1 MAEPDSEVLKIADEV
16 GLTASDINSIQSV
29 KRRRKFSNTSL
40 YLVESLIGIASFL
53 IGYTVVPIKVIELQS
68 SYPFGS
74 VLLFSPLIVLS
85 NSVKRRSILRL
96 IAVTL
101 FVCILSILLGSI
113 TGQLFNST
121 SVPFGGS
128 SVRYGV
134 FTND

>member
-16 GLTASDINSIQSV
+16 GLTASDINSIKSV

-74 VLLFSPLIVLS
+74 VVLLSHLTVPS
-85 NSVKRRSILRL
+85 NSVKRRSVLRL
-96 IAVTL
+96 RPPGRQLGKLHIQS
-101 FVCILSILLGSI
+101 CII
-113 TGQLFNST
+113 
-121 SVPFGGS
+121 
-128 SVRYGV
+128 
-134 FTND
+134 